1 MPFPIHRSRRLR
13 RNPGIRKLVAET
25 RLHPSDLI
33 YPMFTSPGTRERH
46 EIQAMPGVAHLSVDL
61 LVEEAKRL
69 VDGGVGAVLLFGVP
83 THKDD
88 RGSEACSDKGAV
100 QQAVRA
106 LKKEIPS
113 LYVITDVCLCAHT
126 KSGHCGLPSDHGTVL
141 NDPSIELLGNVAA
154 SHAKAGADMVAP
166 SDMMDGRVAAI
177 RKALD
182 ATGFQYTPIMSY
194 AAKYASAFYG
204 PFREAQDST
213 PQFGDRKTYQ
223 MDPANRREAVREVL
237 LDVEEGADM
246 VMVKPAMPYL
256 DVISDVRAAVNVP
269 VAAYQVSGEY
279 AMIKAAAQNGWIDE
293 RAAALESLVAIKRA
307 GADVIVTY
315 FAKEI
320 AAHL

>member
-1 MPFPIHRSRRLR
+1 MPFPIHRGRRLR
-13 RNPGIRKLVAET
+13 RTPGIRRLVAET

-33 YPMFTSPGTRERH
+33 YPMFASPGTNTRH
-46 EIQAMPGVAHLSVDL
+46 DIQAMPGVAHLSVDL
-61 LVEEAKRL
+61 IVEEAKKL
-69 VDGGVGAVLLFGVP
+69 VGVGVGAVLLFGVP
-83 THKDD
+83 AHKNDK
-88 RGSEACSDKGAV
+88 GSEAHDDKGAV
-100 QQAVRA
+100 QNAVRA
-106 LKKEIPS
+106 LKKEVPS
-113 LYVITDVCLCAHT
+113 LYVITDVCLCAYT
-126 KSGHCGLPSDHGTVL
+126 TSGHCGLPSDHGTVL
-141 NDPSIELLGNVAA
+141 NDPSIELLGKVAV

-182 ATGFQYTPIMSY
+182 SAGFQYTPIMSY

-237 LDVEEGADM
+237 MDLEEGADM

-256 DVISDVRAAVNVP
+256 DVISDVRAAVDVP

-307 GADVIVTY
+307 GADVIISY
-315 FAKEI
+315 FAKDL